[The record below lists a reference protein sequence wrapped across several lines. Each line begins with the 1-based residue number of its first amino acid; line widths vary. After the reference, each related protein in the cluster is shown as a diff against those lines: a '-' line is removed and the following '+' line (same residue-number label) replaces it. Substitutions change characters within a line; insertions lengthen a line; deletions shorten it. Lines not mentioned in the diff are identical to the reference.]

1 MRIIDMTKISGTY
14 KMYVRFDD
22 IMIDS
27 FYGIER
33 SRFRQLSEHKIKY

>member
-1 MRIIDMTKISGTY
+1 MRIIDMTEISDTY
-14 KMYVRFDD
+14 GLYVRFDD

-33 SRFRQLSEHKIKY
+33 SRFRQLSEYEVK